1 VPAKLT
7 TTVGSISSI
16 PNLANS
22 ALVYDFYQYMKSIG
36 TSENYQNVNL
46 KIIIYFSKFLGP
58 IADFYS
64 IQKKE
69 HIVAFLDTR
78 IKDNEIDPDKRWIRT

>member
-1 VPAKLT
+1 MPAKLST
-7 TTVGSISSI
+7 TIGSISSI

-22 ALVYDFYQYMKSIG
+22 ALVHEFYQYMKSIG

-58 IADFYS
+58 TADAVGAWVYTENFMQLLFWIS
-64 IQKKE
+64 E
-69 HIVAFLDTR
+69 PFLLPLLT
-78 IKDNEIDPDKRWIRT
+78 